1 MCPVTQEYVPVMP
14 TKVSVDHPYFEKVYL
29 IKMYL
34 IKQENF
40 SQSSLYHFELFELFL
55 IYHFMRYYVIFK
67 PLEPIYNKLK
77 AENVQLLETIHLV
90 LLSTNR
96 LQVIGIV
103 HSEMK
108 ILSLITHPHVV
119 PNLQDIRSS
128 SQHKFRCF

>member
-1 MCPVTQEYVPVMP
+1 
-14 TKVSVDHPYFEKVYL
+14 
-29 IKMYL
+29 
-34 IKQENF
+34 
-40 SQSSLYHFELFELFL
+40 
-55 IYHFMRYYVIFK
+55 MRYYVIFK

-119 PNLQDIRSS
+119 PNLQDLSV
-128 SQHKFRCF
+128 FRTQIKMFLILISERIFIFE